1 EICDGKDNDCDGV
14 ADQGC
19 DFDGDGWCDKDKT
32 VIGKP
37 TSCPKGG
44 GDCDDGNKS
53 VYPGAPELCDGK
65 DNNCKSGVDEGCDD
79 DGDGWCDSKM
89 KMVGNPAVCFKGG
102 GDCADTDPSTNPGA
116 AETCDNKDN
125 NCKSGADEGCDD
137 DGDGWCD
144 SKMKVVGT
152 PKVCPKGGGDC
163 CDIDTQAQPKVSGW
177 FKTTNKCGS
186 WDYNCSGTAEK
197 RWTVKA
203 NPGHKTSGLNWECFA
218 NPAGWKNSTPP
229 NCGVSASWVYDFTWN
244 GNFTIPFVNSCKKK
258 EYKPQTQECH

>member
-1 EICDGKDNDCDGV
+1 DGDGYGSKKVGSKCLCDKGDVKGFTTTKGGDCDDSKSGAQSYPGGKEICDGKDNDCDGV

-177 FKTTNKCGS
+177 FKTTNKCG
-186 WDYNCSGTAEK
+186 
-197 RWTVKA
+197 
-203 NPGHKTSGLNWECFA
+203 
-218 NPAGWKNSTPP
+218 
-229 NCGVSASWVYDFTWN
+229 
-244 GNFTIPFVNSCKKK
+244 
-258 EYKPQTQECH
+258 